1 MSRGRGAC
9 LRAQRLPCLLL
20 AATTLLVGCA
30 SPSTEG
36 QSGAETPRVVRQIV
50 LPLRATAAPRSAAR
64 VLEASGVN
72 GTLAAD
78 GTWTLRAEVTH
89 PRLRCGTYSA
99 GMEFGIGDADCSRV
113 DWVAPAR
120 FGSPRRQCNGATLIH
135 SSNGSLPLSAAEV
148 DRLNCARVS
157 VQCTGVC
164 G

>member
-1 MSRGRGAC
+1 LSRRRGAS
-9 LRAQRLPCLLL
+9 LRALRLPCLLL

-36 QSGAETPRVVRQIV
+36 QSGAEAPRVVRQIAF
-50 LPLRATAAPRSAAR
+50 PLRESAATQSAAR
-64 VLEASGVN
+64 VFGASGIN

-78 GTWTLRAEVTH
+78 GTWTLRTEVAH

-99 GMEFGIGDADCSRV
+99 GVGFGIGNADCSRV
-113 DWVAPAR
+113 DWVAPAS

-148 DRLNCARVS
+148 RPLNCARVDVRCS
-157 VQCTGVC
+157 GAC